1 MRRAAHRGRRRP
13 RHQKSARG
21 RRSKVGAFASES
33 RWTPAPALTT
43 LTPVNAFNPTVKVKA
58 SHTPNIVIVRYFDIA
73 FASCSRKTYEIPA
86 PIYVM

>member
-1 MRRAAHRGRRRP
+1 
-13 RHQKSARG
+13 
-21 RRSKVGAFASES
+21 
-33 RWTPAPALTT
+33 

-73 FASCSRKTYEIPA
+73 FASCSTKTYEIPA